1 MSKDTPRFL
10 LLRFGGLGDNLFL
23 TPVARELHARGYE
36 VDVVTSEYGEPILR
50 HNPYISRIMVA
61 KRFGPIHELPDGKY
75 VNLVSDGGL
84 ALSDLALY
92 RLYKAK
98 GRPWRPFN
106 VANYLRII
114 EGNSHHEEISRTQAS
129 NYSNTYDNHLGWAG
143 IDPTTVPDDRKR
155 PSYQVTREEKD
166 WAEKI
171 IPTDSNP
178 CVLVQT
184 TSSSLAKTYPANDM
198 IAYLRGEGYSIL
210 YWQETGKRTGHWIL
224 DGVKLFLPPTIP
236 AIRCTAALLERCAF
250 AITADTGTTHLAEA
264 LDVMHLTYY
273 TFVPAWTISRYYTHE
288 VTVDSDAQFEGQRCK
303 CYQIT
308 RDCPRKQIE
317 AWGKLSK
324 PEQEVLLMFPEHPQE
339 RANWGLPGA
348 QNVVPP
354 GVDPFA
360 YFKCNSVDALAHKAD
375 AAYKHLET
383 LRMERPYCTESLD
396 LMGALKANMDKLR
409 GGGR

>member
-1 MSKDTPRFL
+1 MKTQRYL
-10 LLRFGGLGDNLFL
+10 LLRYGGLGDNLFM
-23 TPVARELHARGYE
+23 TPVARELHQRGYE

-50 HNPYISRIMVA
+50 NNPYISRIMVA
-61 KRFGPIHELPDGKY
+61 KRYGPIQELPDGKY
-75 VNLVSDGGL
+75 VNLISENGL
-84 ALSDLALY
+84 SFSDLALY
-92 RLYKAK
+92 ERYRVK

-106 VANYLRII
+106 VTNYLHII
-114 EGNSHHEEISRTQAS
+114 EGNSMHPELCKTQGSA
-129 NYSNTYDNHLGWAG
+129 YSNTYDNHLMWAG
-143 IDPTTVPDDRKR
+143 IDPTTVEADRKR
-155 PSYQVTREEKD
+155 PSYRVTKEEQA
-166 WAEKI
+166 WAATVI
-171 IPTDSNP
+171 TPGSNP

-198 IAYLRGEGYSIL
+198 ISYLRGEGYSIL
-210 YWQETGKRTGHWIL
+210 YWQETGHHSGHWIL
-224 DGVKLFLPPTIP
+224 DGVKLTLPPTIP

-250 AITADTGTTHLAEA
+250 AVTADTGTAHLAEA
-264 LDVMHLTYY
+264 LNVMHLTYY
-273 TFVPAWTISRYYTHE
+273 TFVPAWTISRDYTHE
-288 VTVDSDAQFEGQRCK
+288 VTVDSTAEYEGQRCK
-303 CYQIT
+303 CYQIM